1 MTINDKAK
9 YIQDELKESAQK
21 IWLAGLG
28 ALSMASEEG
37 NKAFKN
43 LVERGEKFQADDKLG
58 AEKMKQ
64 GMESAKHRAED
75 LWSKLETAVNDRVG
89 NVLEKMGVPTRTE
102 INQLSERVDKLMEAI
117 EKLAEVEKK
126 KSAS

>member
-89 NVLEKMGVPTRTE
+89 SVLEKMGVPTRTE